1 MIAPCVKPASAL
13 SPAARECIL
22 GGMVRLAFRRP
33 ALSLALL
40 CAMALTVAHPARAQP
55 TDPPIRLI
63 PLPESVARGDGEFI
77 LADPV
82 RIVIAAPSERL
93 VEVADFLSDVI
104 RIRTGFRVAVES
116 GRGAG
121 STIVLD
127 ERGVIPNEEGY
138 QLTVSPGEVRVSAAT
153 PEGVFWGVQTLRQL
167 LPPEFEDSAGARR
180 PSWPI
185 PAVDISDSP
194 RFAWRGSL
202 LDVGRHFFPVAFVKR
217 YIDLLSRY
225 RMNVLHWHLTEDQGW
240 RIEIPQ
246 YPRLTEVGAWRTDAD
261 GSTYGGYYT
270 QAEIR
275 EVVEYARRRN
285 VTVVPEIEMP
295 GHSQAA
301 IASYPELGCTGEP
314 VPVAITWGVM
324 KEIYC
329 VGNERT
335 FTFLEDV
342 LHEVMALFPSRYIH
356 IGGDEVPKDRWKRCA
371 SCQALMQR
379 EGLTDEAELQ
389 SWFVRRIERYLDGR
403 GRRLIGWDEILE
415 GGLPSSAIVQVWRDT
430 AHVST
435 AVRLGNSVIVSPT
448 SHAYFDASPR
458 NIPLE
463 RVYEFNPVPDG
474 LDSVE
479 ASLVLGGE
487 ANLWSE
493 YITTAN
499 FDLMAFPRLIAMAE
513 ALWTAAPR
521 DYQGFLDRLRE
532 GHYPR
537 LRALNVVVGPEDQD
551 VVRLTIAYDSAAGA
565 ASLDV
570 EKNVDG
576 LVVRFTT
583 DGSKPSAASPE
594 YDQSVRFS
602 DPGSVTVQPFL
613 RGEPL
618 PVSRTFTIVEHMAR
632 GKSVMLATANSNQY
646 PGTGTTTLTDGL
658 LGSTNHHD
666 GLWQGWIG
674 SDLEAVIDLGEKRPV
689 RSIGASFL
697 QATGSWILL
706 PKSVAITLSDDGVR
720 WRPAAEL
727 VHDVPADREA
737 PLRRIFEHE
746 LGGGSEARFVKVVAL
761 NPGALPDWHPGAGRP
776 SWIFADEIIVR

>member
-1 MIAPCVKPASAL
+1 MTW
-13 SPAARECIL
+13 
-22 GGMVRLAFRRP
+22 
-33 ALSLALL
+33 ALL
-40 CAMALTVAHPARAQP
+40 CAMLLTVAQPVRAQQNDRP
-55 TDPPIRLI
+55 VHLI
-63 PLPESVARGDGEFI
+63 PLPEAVTRGAGEFI
-77 LADPV
+77 LTDPV
-82 RIVIAAPSERL
+82 RIVVSEPSERL
-93 VEVADFLSDVI
+93 REVAEFLSQVV
-104 RIRTGFRVAVES
+104 RHGTGFRVAVES
-116 GRGAG
+116 GRGTG

-127 ERGVIPNEEGY
+127 EHGSLPNEEGY
-138 QLTVSPGEVRVSAAT
+138 ELTVSPGEVRISAAT

-180 PSWPI
+180 PSWSI
-185 PAVDISDSP
+185 PAVDIADSP

-202 LDVGRHFFPVAFVKR
+202 LDVGRHFFPVDFVKR

-240 RIEIPQ
+240 RIEIPK
-246 YPRLTEVGAWRTDAD
+246 YPRLTEVGAWRTEAD

-270 QAEIR
+270 QVEIR
-275 EVVEYARRRN
+275 EVVEYARLRN

-301 IASYPELGCTGEP
+301 IAAYPELGCTGEP
-314 VPVAITWGVM
+314 VPVAISWGVM

-342 LHEVMALFPSRYIH
+342 LDDVMALFPSRYIH
-356 IGGDEVPKDRWKRCA
+356 IGGDEVPKDRWKSCA
-371 SCQALMQR
+371 SCQALMRR
-379 EGLTDEAELQ
+379 EGLKDEAELQ
-389 SWFVRRIERYLDGR
+389 SWFVRRIERYLDRHGR
-403 GRRLIGWDEILE
+403 KLIGWDEILE
-415 GGLPSSAIVQVWRDT
+415 GGLPGSATVQVWRDT
-430 AHVST
+430 AHVT
-435 AVRLGNSVIVSPT
+435 AAVRLGNAAIVSPT

-458 NIPLE
+458 SIPLE
-463 RVYEFNPVPDG
+463 RVYEFNPVPEG

-479 ASLVLGGE
+479 ARLVLGGE
-487 ANLWSE
+487 ANLWTE

-499 FDLMAFPRLIAMAE
+499 FDPMAFPRLLAMAE
-513 ALWTAAPR
+513 ALWSAAPR

-537 LRALNVVVGPEDQD
+537 LRALNVGVGPEDRD

-565 ASLDV
+565 ASVDV

-594 YDQSVRFS
+594 YDESIRFS
-602 DPGSVTVQPFL
+602 DPGTVTVQPFL
-613 RGEPL
+613 RGEPF
-618 PVSRTFTIVEHMAR
+618 PVWRTFTVVEHIAR
-632 GKSVMLATANSNQY
+632 GRPVMLAKANSPQY
-646 PGTGTTTLTDGL
+646 PGTGARTLTDGL

-674 SDLEAVIDLGEKRPV
+674 SDLEAVIDLGEKMSV

-706 PKSVAITLSDDGVR
+706 PKSVAINLSDDGVR

-727 VHDVPADREA
+727 VHEVPADRDS
-737 PLRRIFEHE
+737 PLRRVFEHE
-746 LGGGSEARFVKVVAL
+746 LGSGSEARFVKIVAQ